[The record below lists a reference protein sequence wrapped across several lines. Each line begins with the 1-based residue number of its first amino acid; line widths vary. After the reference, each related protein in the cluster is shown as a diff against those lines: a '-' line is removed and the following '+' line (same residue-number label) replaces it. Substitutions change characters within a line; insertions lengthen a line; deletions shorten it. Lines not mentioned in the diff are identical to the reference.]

1 MKKIILFTASLLMAT
16 FINSQIWVPATP
28 FPDATGIVPTGG
40 APYNHATMINS
51 LCEYNNELYVGGSF
65 SAIGGIVAHNIA
77 RWNGTSWNTLGL
89 GNFLQQDIS
98 DIIVYNGNLYFT
110 ADKLYKWDGT
120 TIQEFTYFDTWSQD
134 PQPVYG
140 ADLHVFNNEL
150 YIAPSNDGA
159 PSYGRFFK
167 YNGSNFTEIPTIIS
181 GSSNTVGITC
191 VDNYNNSLYV
201 AGSEG
206 LYKYVAGNWIDC
218 NGITTTT
225 PEIHDIE
232 TYNNELYVIGL
243 FNSIG
248 GLAVTNNTAKYNGST
263 WSNIVFPE
271 GQYIFPTAF
280 AGSSYG
286 TNHLKTMNN
295 ELYLAHTFFLPP
307 SISFKPSPLTKY
319 NGNQWITIAQNP
331 TFGGKSGGGGCSII
345 YNNELYCGGSFML
358 NNINITGSYYS
369 GNFVKLQGTGN
380 LEDKE
385 NLQIQIYPNPF
396 NEIISIKGEKN
407 LNQPFSI
414 FDQMGREVFKGK
426 LNGISTEVNLS
437 SLSNGIYML
446 KIEGNYLPSQIVKD

>member
-1 MKKIILFTASLLMAT
+1 MKKNILFTASLLMAT

-28 FPDATGIVPTGG
+28 FPDATGIVPTNGE
-40 APYNHATMINS
+40 PYNQSTVINS

-110 ADKLYKWDGT
+110 ANKLYKWDGT

-150 YIAPSNDGA
+150 YIAPSYGA
-159 PSYGRFFK
+159 ISYGRFLK
-167 YNGSNFTEIPTIIS
+167 YNGSNFTIIPTIIS
-181 GSSNTVGITC
+181 GSSNTIGITC
-191 VDNYNNSLYV
+191 VDDYNNSLYV
-201 AGSEG
+201 AGGGG

-225 PEIHDIE
+225 PQIHDIE
-232 TYNNELYVIGL
+232 TYNNELYVIGY

-271 GQYIFPTAF
+271 GQYIFPA
-280 AGSSYG
+280 AGNPPFG

-295 ELYLAHTFFLPP
+295 ELYLAQTFPIIPP
-307 SISFKPSPLTKY
+307 ISFFPSPLTKY
-319 NGNQWITIAQNP
+319 NGNQWITIAQNSWGAS
-331 TFGGKSGGGGCSII
+331 FQGGGCSII
-345 YNNELYCGGSFML
+345 YNNELYCGGNFGANFNL
-358 NNINITGSYYS
+358 WPILSY
-369 GNFVKLQGTGN
+369 FVKLQGTGN

-437 SLSNGIYML
+437 LLSNGIYML

>member
-1 MKKIILFTASLLMAT
+1 MKKILLFTASLLMAT

-28 FPDATGIVPTGG
+28 FPDATGYLAGTGG
-40 APYNHATMINS
+40 TVINS

-65 SAIGGIVAHNIA
+65 TAIGGIVAHNIA

-98 DIIVYNGNLYFT
+98 DIIVYNENLYFT

-120 TIQEFTYFDTWSQD
+120 TIQEFTYFNSISQTN
-134 PQPVYG
+134 QPVYG
-140 ADLHVFNNEL
+140 KDLHVFNNEL
-150 YIAPSNDGA
+150 YIAPGST
-159 PSYGRFFK
+159 YTFFK
-167 YNGSNFTEIPTIIS
+167 YNGSNFTIIPTIIS

-191 VDNYNNSLYV
+191 VDDYNNSLYV
-201 AGSEG
+201 AGGGG

-218 NGITTTT
+218 NGITTNT

-232 TYNNELYVIGL
+232 TYNNELYVIGY

-271 GQYIFPTAF
+271 GQYIFP
-280 AGSSYG
+280 AGGNPPFG

-295 ELYLAHTFFLPP
+295 ELYLAHTFPIIPP
-307 SISFKPSPLTKY
+307 ISFFPSPLTKY
-319 NGNQWITIAQNP
+319 NGNQWITIAQNSW
-331 TFGGKSGGGGCSII
+331 GGSFQGGGCSII
-345 YNNELYCGGSFML
+345 YNNELYCGGNFGANFNL
-358 NNINITGSYYS
+358 WPPIGSY
-369 GNFVKLQGTGN
+369 FVKLQGTGN

>member
-28 FPDATGIVPTGG
+28 FPDATGSLVGNKSTV
-40 APYNHATMINS
+40 INS

-65 SAIGGIVAHNIA
+65 TAIGGIVAHNIA

-89 GNFLQQDIS
+89 GNFLQKDIS
-98 DIIVYNGNLYFT
+98 DIIVYNENLYFT

-120 TIQEFTYFDTWSQD
+120 TIQEFTYFNSISQTN
-134 PQPVYG
+134 QPVYG
-140 ADLHVFNNEL
+140 KDLHVFNNEL
-150 YIAPSNDGA
+150 YIVPFYDEFALQQLL
-159 PSYGRFFK
+159 K
-167 YNGSNFTEIPTIIS
+167 YNGSNFTVIPTVDELE
-181 GSSNTVGITC
+181 NTIEVTC
-191 VDNYNNSLYV
+191 VGDLNNSMYV
-201 AGSEG
+201 AGDGG
-206 LYKYVAGNWIDC
+206 LHKYEAGNWINC

-225 PEIHDIE
+225 PKIHDIE

-248 GLAVTNNTAKYNGST
+248 GLGVSNIAKYNGST
-263 WSNIVFPE
+263 WSNILFPE
-271 GQYIFPTAF
+271 GQYISINPIVNW
-280 AGSSYG
+280 G

-295 ELYLAHTFFLPP
+295 ELYLAHDFIEVQAGGVDLNP
-307 SISFKPSPLTKY
+307 ITKY

-331 TFGGKSGGGGCSII
+331 LGIGDCSII
-345 YNNELYCGGSFML
+345 YNNELYCGVRSNCLQFSPWIAGCYF
-358 NNINITGSYYS
+358 I
-369 GNFVKLQGTGN
+369 KLQSTGN

-407 LNQPFSI
+407 LNQSFSI